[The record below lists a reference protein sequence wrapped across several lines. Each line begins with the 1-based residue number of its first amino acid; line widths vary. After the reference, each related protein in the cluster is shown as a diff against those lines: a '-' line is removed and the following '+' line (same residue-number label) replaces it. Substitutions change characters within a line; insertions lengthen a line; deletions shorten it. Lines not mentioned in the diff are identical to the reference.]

1 MRIFSQST
9 LKHFWEQHPKSEN
22 NLKNWYKKMKE
33 KNYYSLLEITKD
45 FSKSDDA
52 VGSDR
57 VVFNIKGNDYRLVA
71 GFNFDFQFCYIK
83 FIGTHKEY
91 DEIDVKIIE
100 FND

>member
-9 LKHFWEQHPKSEN
+9 LKHFWEKHPKAEN

-33 KNYYSLLEITKD
+33 KEYKFLLEVTSD
-45 FSKSDDA
+45 FSNSDS

-83 FIGTHKEY
+83 FVGTHREY
-91 DEIDVKIIE
+91 DDIDVKTIE
-100 FND
+100 FNS